1 MTTWNDDTVTTLA
14 TLWMRGVPA
23 RAIGDTL
30 GISTSAV
37 IAKANRLRLQRRAVG
52 GKRLWRRA
60 RRERARVETAASGI
74 PFLETEAHHCRY
86 VVHESADG
94 FFCCGLPRVYDTAW
108 CAFHCTVCFTP
119 EGLESMQQRAAQ
131 RAAASPIS

>member
-1 MTTWNDDTVTTLA
+1 
-14 TLWMRGVPA
+14 VPA

-60 RRERARVETAASGI
+60 RREGARAVSPAPSGI
-74 PFLETEAHHCRY
+74 PFLEAEAHHCRY
-86 VVHESADG
+86 MVHESADG
-94 FFCCGLPRVYDTAW
+94 FLCCGLPRAYDTAW
-108 CAFHCTVCFTP
+108 CALHCTVCFTP
-119 EGLESMQQRAAQ
+119 EGLESMQQRHAQ
-131 RAAASPIS
+131 RAAASPVS